1 MLRFIYKIDLRT
13 ELSSISPQ
21 LYHNLYY
28 EAIKIDKDTDRY
40 SKEDVEKALSDTLF
54 NELEKYIV
62 LYPYVYIKKQLVN
75 FVDNKSKYLGEE
87 IDIYSSNM
95 HELAKYPIAYCIA
108 SAGLYNDKEV
118 FDSIAKLT
126 KIRLYNRYSVV
137 RRKLFR
143 EHWFTLVVSSIS
155 LAVSFFTLFKGK

>member
-28 EAIKIDKDTDRY
+28 EAFKIDKDTDRY

-75 FVDNKSKYLGEE
+75 FVDNKITKKVLKKEQLVDFKRVGCFVVK
-87 IDIYSSNM
+87 D
-95 HELAKYPIAYCIA
+95 ELKIA
-108 SAGLYNDKEV
+108 SENKTITIEARIEHLCEV
-118 FDSIAKLT
+118 LKRMKNKKNCENIYTNLKSELLLFIVGT
-126 KIRLYNRYSVV
+126 Q
-137 RRKLFR
+137 RRF
-143 EHWFTLVVSSIS
+143 
-155 LAVSFFTLFKGK
+155 